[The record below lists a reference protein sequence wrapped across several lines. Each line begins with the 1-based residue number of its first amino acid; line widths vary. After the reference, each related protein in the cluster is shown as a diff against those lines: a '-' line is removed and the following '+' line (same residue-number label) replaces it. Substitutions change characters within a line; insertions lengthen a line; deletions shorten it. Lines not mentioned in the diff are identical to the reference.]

1 MATKRSISQLSPT
14 SSVSHQPAKRMEVD
28 HNTIHSMLQELK
40 EDILKGQSIAVS
52 SIREEICQVVQETDK
67 VHAEFDGT
75 FNRMSDQVELN
86 NSRLDDL
93 IRRVEF
99 LENENQILK
108 N

>member
-1 MATKRSISQLSPT
+1 
-14 SSVSHQPAKRMEVD
+14 MEVD

-52 SIREEICQVVQETDK
+52 SIREEIRQVVQEETDK
-67 VHAEFDGT
+67 VRAEFDGT
-75 FNRMSDQVELN
+75 LNRMSDQVELN